1 MKMECI
7 ISKLRFRK
15 KIRIFFLIFDF
26 KILSLKTLFL
36 NLKMVKLNFDGSN
49 VGCIDDIIVS
59 RYIKAEGFKTSTLKF
74 LERVVVRSSGT
85 RPHPGDEVPE
95 GLEPSSPGNKSLEQ
109 TFELI
114 LYKIHREYP
123 LVLDYVKSY
132 FKIYRTKYNIV
143 QIDGTRYL
151 AYKKTVDMP
160 LDDYISM
167 VQESLGP
174 LESSTLKLSYSKIL
188 KPSLVN
194 EVRRIIALNW
204 IMCIQSNSDSKIY
217 VRALLPDRVKDSE
230 VLRVIDPEI
239 TPETVVYPFTSNEK
253 GYLTDVAGCD
263 ISEKIL
269 SKWFNGDRELF
280 YDNIRSLTSNI
291 DIEEFKNFLE
301 KIINHVNP
309 LLIPWIDV
317 IMNRIKSIQLLE

>member
-1 MKMECI
+1 
-7 ISKLRFRK
+7 
-15 KIRIFFLIFDF
+15 
-26 KILSLKTLFL
+26 
-36 NLKMVKLNFDGSN
+36 MVKLNFDGSN
-49 VGCIDDIIVS
+49 VGCIDDIIIS
-59 RYIKAEGFKTSTLKF
+59 RYIKAEGSKDFIPGAKGSKVSGLKF
-74 LERVVVRSSGT
+74 LERVEIKAEGSKSSGT
-85 RPHPGDEVPE
+85 RLHPGDEV
-95 GLEPSSPGNKSLEQ
+95 G
-109 TFELI
+109 TDELI

-160 LDDYISM
+160 LDDYVSM
-167 VQESLGP
+167 VQESLGM
-174 LESSTLKLSYSKIL
+174 ESSTLKLPYSKIL

-217 VRALLPDRVKDSE
+217 VRALLPEPK
-230 VLRVIDPEI
+230 VLRMLIPEPKALKVKDPEI

-291 DIEEFKNFLE
+291 DIEEFKEFLE
-301 KIINHVNP
+301 KIINQVNP